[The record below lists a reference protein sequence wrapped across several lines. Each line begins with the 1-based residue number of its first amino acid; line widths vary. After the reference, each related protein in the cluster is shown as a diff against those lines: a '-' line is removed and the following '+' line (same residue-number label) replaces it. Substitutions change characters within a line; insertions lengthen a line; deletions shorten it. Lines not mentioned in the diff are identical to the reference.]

1 MMSFSESIS
10 TCLLEKVVTVEG
22 RASRAEYW
30 WYALFTALVGPLIY
44 GGFIALAYSVPS
56 IENGIVKSLLAI
68 VIILLVLCQILLL
81 CSSVCVTI
89 RRLHDIGKNGW
100 WMFITFVPIIGNII
114 LLVLLVTE
122 SEKGLNQYGAY
133 SDI

>member
-44 GGFIALAYSVPS
+44 GGFIA
-56 IENGIVKSLLAI
+56 
-68 VIILLVLCQILLL
+68 
-81 CSSVCVTI
+81 
-89 RRLHDIGKNGW
+89 
-100 WMFITFVPIIGNII
+100 
-114 LLVLLVTE
+114 
-122 SEKGLNQYGAY
+122 
-133 SDI
+133 